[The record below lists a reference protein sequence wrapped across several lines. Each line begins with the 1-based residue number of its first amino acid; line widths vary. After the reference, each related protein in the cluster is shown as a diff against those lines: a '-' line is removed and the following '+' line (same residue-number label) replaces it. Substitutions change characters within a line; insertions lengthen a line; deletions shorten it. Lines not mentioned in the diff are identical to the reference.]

1 MDNETD
7 KNLPLEA
14 ASGDRT
20 LWIILAFSLFAA
32 AVSLIGW
39 QYHQGQ
45 MQKALSETSSTQPSL
60 ESVLK
65 SLTPP
70 DTASSTRPSSAVLK
84 SLTPSPKSAARATT
98 STSVLESL
106 TPPKK

>member
-20 LWIILAFSLFAA
+20 LWAILAFSLFAA
-32 AVSLIGW
+32 IVSLIGW
-39 QYHQGQ
+39 QYHQRQ
-45 MQKALSETSSTQPSL
+45 LQKALSETQSTQPSL

-65 SLTPP
+65 SLTPTNP
-70 DTASSTRPSSAVLK
+70 TAHATTSASVLK
-84 SLTPSPKSAARATT
+84 SLTPKNPSARATT
-98 STSVLESL
+98 SASVLESL
-106 TPPKK
+106 TPTKK